1 MIVLLFFYIS
11 AKIKKIRQKK
21 NVVCCALIQ
30 AYHGH
35 FCLRLVFHHKCS
47 EDMLNLFQHSTGQY
61 TALHYRGFTFELVS
75 ADGVLKQVQHDKEV
89 AIQAKKSSM
98 LVVRNT
104 NRRQKILNPVQ

>member
-1 MIVLLFFYIS
+1 M
-11 AKIKKIRQKK
+11 
-21 NVVCCALIQ
+21 
-30 AYHGH
+30 
-35 FCLRLVFHHKCS
+35 
-47 EDMLNLFQHSTGQY
+47 
-61 TALHYRGFTFELVS
+61 HYRGFTFELVS